1 MLLGRVLA
9 LLAAHALCSLDLFRS
24 SRKGYTWREVGTV
37 SGRFGTVGV
46 DRLRRLH
53 GGKYR
58 RPSAVNVDECTVWVS
73 SRGAAARCGRSG
85 LTSKLLGRTCVDD
98 AYVDADV
105 TILCGGY
112 DLDVGVVVG
121 NRRTVVH
128 GWIVPL
134 RTAPE
139 QCV

>member
-1 MLLGRVLA
+1 M
-9 LLAAHALCSLDLFRS
+9 
-24 SRKGYTWREVGTV
+24 
-37 SGRFGTVGV
+37 
-46 DRLRRLH
+46 
-53 GGKYR
+53 
-58 RPSAVNVDECTVWVS
+58 
-73 SRGAAARCGRSG
+73 
-85 LTSKLLGRTCVDD
+85 LGRTCVDD

-105 TILCGGY
+105 AILCGGY